1 MTSTIVWTGIAFW
14 LALNA
19 AFVAVRVHATR
30 PKRIAA
36 PVLIWIRRP
45 N

>member
-1 MTSTIVWTGIAFW
+1 MTSTIVWTGVALWF
-14 LALNA
+14 ALNA

-30 PKRIAA
+30 PKRIVA
-36 PVLIWIRRP
+36 PALIWIRRA